1 MKNKTIPKF
10 ISEDKEREFWATH
23 DATEFI
29 DLSQAKSAI
38 FPNLKPSAKSISIR
52 LPQSLLDSIKV
63 IANKRDIPYQSL
75 MKILLAE
82 AVERELNKAH

>member
-1 MKNKTIPKF
+1 MRNKTIPKF
-10 ISEDKEREFWATH
+10 TSEDKEREFWAKQ

-29 DLSQAKSAI
+29 DFSQAKTAI
-38 FPNLKPSAKSISIR
+38 FPNLKPSAKCISIR

-63 IANKRDIPYQSL
+63 LANKRDIPYQSL